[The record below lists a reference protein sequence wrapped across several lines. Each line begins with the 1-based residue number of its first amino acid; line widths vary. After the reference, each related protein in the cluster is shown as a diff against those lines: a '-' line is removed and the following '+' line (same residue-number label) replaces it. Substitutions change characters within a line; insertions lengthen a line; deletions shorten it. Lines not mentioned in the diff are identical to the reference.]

1 MSLFSTYHIIDAEQ
15 IIKANI
21 RPNHIQEDIDSLL
34 YVLLPVTYITKADSP
49 KATSLHANIIQKL
62 NSKFHALGLLK
73 HFGYILDQSGNY
85 TYQST
90 TVHREITRRQ
100 NATNEIR
107 RFYNDLKRIKDGS
120 FNGFEEY
127 IRNYSERPIS
137 AYSVRSTN
145 DEQQQR
151 QSTSSPSFR
160 SKSPPLSNASTVKAG
175 NEKMLEK
182 IKSFKESIIL
192 RHGGRPAHSFIRR
205 KLLLFLYKQK
215 YPYSL
220 EFDDDL
226 IDSEIDQRIH
236 QLKQKDRVRDSSCG
250 DEVYYECLIRANLDD
265 DIALEILRH
274 NRPNLKPPPEPEISR
289 TPTTTTM
296 GRSIRPLQQ
305 QWELLN
311 KDTEENTAPQML
323 LHEGD
328 EWKNTTHIV
337 TAIIKLRQQYNTQD
351 VDDNL
356 FSKMYRLIYS
366 ELSHIIGQQFGL
378 KIELFSYALCKV
390 SVASLEHISI
400 ADIKDICSIKDTAIH
415 ENFQDNAIKFLSM
428 ECPVCCDSF
437 PRSRMETMYLCNHM
451 CCLTCAQD
459 YYRNAIQEI
468 RDPQALKKL
477 TCFQEEIEISDDVK
491 LNFFQYL
498 GSKLNQ
504 WFTDER
510 LVLDKYHENLF
521 IATRDSQI
529 KKCGNPR
536 CTSFFNLINNNNRIA
551 RAQCPHC
558 QFQQCQQCCRKW
570 FNEHNEQTCEQ
581 YADWLTDNDPD
592 DPEVQLTKYLNTAG
606 MVCPNDQ
613 CKAIYE
619 YKPGGCEHF
628 TCCQCKTEFCRIC
641 SALFYNPKNNTV
653 TNMVCPRADCGLKTT
668 LHAHCCL
675 NCYREIRDAQVDVIV
690 QLLTNHNINVSE
702 EVQQKPQATGLKC
715 PVEGCKN
722 APSMASDNRFCERCY
737 KEFLCLLLWRNEIEP
752 WELYDD
758 GYLRRKLTAIGV
770 VVAADATK
778 DILIQLARQHL
789 AQFLGKP
796 KKIPRIRQ

>member
-145 DEQQQR
+145 DEQQHR

-619 YKPGGCEHF
+619 
-628 TCCQCKTEFCRIC
+628 
-641 SALFYNPKNNTV
+641 
-653 TNMVCPRADCGLKTT
+653 
-668 LHAHCCL
+668 
-675 NCYREIRDAQVDVIV
+675 
-690 QLLTNHNINVSE
+690 
-702 EVQQKPQATGLKC
+702 
-715 PVEGCKN
+715 
-722 APSMASDNRFCERCY
+722 
-737 KEFLCLLLWRNEIEP
+737 
-752 WELYDD
+752 
-758 GYLRRKLTAIGV
+758 
-770 VVAADATK
+770 
-778 DILIQLARQHL
+778 
-789 AQFLGKP
+789 
-796 KKIPRIRQ
+796 